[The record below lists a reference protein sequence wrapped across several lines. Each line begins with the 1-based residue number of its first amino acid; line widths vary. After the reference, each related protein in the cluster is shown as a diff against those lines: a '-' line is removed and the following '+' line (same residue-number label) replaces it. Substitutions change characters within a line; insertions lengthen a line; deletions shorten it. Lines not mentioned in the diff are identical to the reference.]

1 MTVKQK
7 ISALLGQ
14 LNKGVYEKEE
24 VIKLALLS
32 AIAGESIFLLGA
44 PGVAKSLVAR
54 RLKFAFKENG
64 AFEYLMNRFST
75 PDEIFGPVAISKLKN
90 EDKYERVVKNYLP
103 SATVVFLDEIW
114 KAGPS
119 IQNALLTV
127 LNEKKYR
134 NGEQEIDVPM
144 KALISASNELPMKDS
159 GLDALWDRFLIR
171 LEVKDIQDKQAFN
184 EMITK
189 PLDISQDTVK
199 DELKISDEE
208 YKQWS
213 KAIDQIMMP
222 ENVLNVIH
230 VIRNYIEQH
239 NQKEENKDNPIY
251 ISDRR
256 WKKIAR
262 LLRTSAFLNDR
273 KEADL
278 MDCFLII
285 PCLWNETKQF
295 KAVEQFVKDAVEKH
309 GLSKFFDFKS
319 EKAIVQNL
327 SKEVAESTTCY
338 QLVTKKR
345 LKLFDNEYYRFKI
358 TYRRQFRDRWNS
370 EDTRWYYIKADD
382 VKALK
387 IKEEVQLD
395 EFELQIYNNMN
406 HSYEK
411 NFDFLE
417 KIHAYDHFYNR
428 GDGTLIKHDE
438 FTISVIVT
446 SNRTMDEKSNYTFVF
461 ETEDYQEKE
470 LVTKDPSQED
480 IRNWDLILDSTLSKA
495 NKLIGEIEKF
505 RTDYFKDFQSNL
517 FGNSEFAKNIKT
529 CIEDEIKEIDKVK
542 VEIESIRSKYK
553 NSTTDLKLIGI

>member
-1 MTVKQK
+1 MTAKQK
-7 ISALLGQ
+7 ISALLEQ

-127 LNEKKYR
+127 LNERKYR

-159 GLDALWDRFLIR
+159 GLEALWDRFLIR
-171 LEVKDIQDKQAFN
+171 LEVQGIQDRQAFN

-189 PLDISQDTVK
+189 PLDPYANTVK

-213 KAIDQIMMP
+213 KAIDQIEIP

-230 VIRNYIEQH
+230 VIRGYLDQH
-239 NQKEENKDNPIY
+239 NQKEENKDNQIY

-273 KEADL
+273 KEVDL
-278 MDCFLII
+278 MDCFLIMTCI
-285 PCLWNETKQF
+285 WDEISQF
-295 KAVEQFVKDAVEKH
+295 KTVDTLVKDAVGKH
-309 GLSKFFDFKS
+309 GYTKTIDLSPLKTG
-319 EKAIVQNL
+319 I
-327 SKEVAESTTCY
+327 KELLIDVAEQTKFIKDTRVVELEKFNEDHYIVLNYNNTFNLISINDYGALTTNDSNISLGHWERYDRRVYHRHTCNARRGKNKYHIVLDNKEY
-338 QLVTKKR
+338 QLKTKINGEKRIKTTKPHKKLEEYWDSIVTEILRQTNR
-345 LKLFDNEYYRFKI
+345 LKEHLEEYRNKDLAHTRTNLFVNPQLADIVEHHIVDSKKTIEKLEVEVRGIQSAYKNI
-358 TYRRQFRDRWNS
+358 
-370 EDTRWYYIKADD
+370 ED
-382 VKALK
+382 
-387 IKEEVQLD
+387 KEEVAID
-395 EFELQIYNNMN
+395 N
-406 HSYEK
+406 S
-411 NFDFLE
+411 
-417 KIHAYDHFYNR
+417 
-428 GDGTLIKHDE
+428 
-438 FTISVIVT
+438 
-446 SNRTMDEKSNYTFVF
+446 
-461 ETEDYQEKE
+461 
-470 LVTKDPSQED
+470 D
-480 IRNWDLILDSTLSKA
+480 IGL
-495 NKLIGEIEKF
+495 
-505 RTDYFKDFQSNL
+505 
-517 FGNSEFAKNIKT
+517 
-529 CIEDEIKEIDKVK
+529 
-542 VEIESIRSKYK
+542 
-553 NSTTDLKLIGI
+553 